1 MLQLFNTLTRQ
12 IEKFKPRGKIV
23 SLYTCGPTVYH
34 DVHLGNYRTF
44 LTGDLLKRALLA
56 NGFSVKQVM
65 NITDVGHLT
74 TDADTGE
81 DKMEVGA
88 AREKKSVRQIAARYT
103 KIFKRE
109 ARELNI
115 LAPDILAP
123 ASKHIKEQ
131 ISLVRV
137 LEKKG
142 FTYRTADGIY
152 FASRKF
158 KKYGALTGFKKQKL
172 LAGARVAMGEKKSPT
187 DFALWKFSPTDKKR
201 QLEWPSPWGVG
212 FPGWH
217 VECAAMAIKYLGATI
232 DLHVGGIDLVPV
244 HHTNEIAEAEATTG
258 KQFVRYWV
266 HSAFVVAGGKKLSKS
281 TGEFKTLTWLKKRG
295 WSPADYR
302 YLTLQTHYR
311 KELHFSEEAVVAAR
325 TARVQIVDV
334 VANAVAGGMVIP
346 AVYQAALAAINDDLN
361 FPEALG
367 EVWKMMSAVYNDA
380 DKRATL
386 LALDKI
392 FGLGLAAIKPLK
404 IPAAIKKL
412 VAARERARQEK
423 NWSKSDR
430 LRLVIAAQGFAV
442 RDTTAGQI
450 IRRQI

>member
-44 LTGDLLKRALLA
+44 LTGDLLKRAFLA
-56 NGFSVKQVM
+56 NGWAVKQVM

-81 DKMEVGA
+81 DKMELGA
-88 AREKKSVRQIAARYT
+88 AREKKSVRQIAAYYT

-109 ARELNI
+109 ARALNI
-115 LAPDILAP
+115 LPPQIWAP

-172 LAGARVAMGEKKSPT
+172 LAGARVAMGAKKLAT

-201 QLEWPSPWGVG
+201 QMEWPSPWGVG

-217 VECAAMAIKYLGATI
+217 VECAAMAMKYLGATI
-232 DLHVGGIDLVPV
+232 DLHVGGMDLIPV
-244 HHTNEIAEAEATTG
+244 HHTNEIAEAEAATG

-266 HSAFVVAGGKKLSKS
+266 HSAFVVAGGQKFSKS
-281 TGEFKTLTWLKKRG
+281 TGEFKTVAWLQTHNF
-295 WSPADYR
+295 SPLDYR

-311 KELHFSEEAVVAAR
+311 KELHFSEEALVAAR
-325 TARVQIVDV
+325 AAREQIVAA
-334 VANAVAGGMVIP
+334 VANATTGGMIIP
-346 AVYQAALAAINDDLN
+346 VVYQAAITAINDDLN

-367 EVWKMMSAVYNDA
+367 EVWKMMNAAYNDA

-392 FGLGLAAIKPLK
+392 FGLGLATIKPIK

-412 VAARERARQEK
+412 IAERERARQEK
-423 NWSKSDR
+423 NWGASDR
-430 LRLVIAAQGFAV
+430 LRLTIAAQGFEV
-442 RDTTAGQI
+442 RDTVAGQI